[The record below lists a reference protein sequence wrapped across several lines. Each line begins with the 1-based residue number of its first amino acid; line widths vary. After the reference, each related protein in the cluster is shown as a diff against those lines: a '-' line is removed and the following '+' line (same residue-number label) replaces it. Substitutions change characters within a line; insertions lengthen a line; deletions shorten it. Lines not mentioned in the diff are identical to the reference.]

1 MSFSTPVFRPGLL
14 IGRNNTSVNS
24 SRAET
29 PPPHPP
35 TGLLQGICSSCQSR
49 EWGIC
54 KFCTA
59 RRPGICQLQ
68 GYSRAFDTHAVSYQN
83 ITTQKVLQQKKQIGA
98 SVKDRN
104 KLKLKRQVLDF
115 MPAFLPC
122 LSSHNYIRKSGAI
135 DVN

>member
-1 MSFSTPVFRPGLL
+1 MHKSIPLGPR
-14 IGRNNTSVNS
+14 
-24 SRAET
+24 
-29 PPPHPP
+29 PPPPP
-35 TGLLQGICSSCQSR
+35 PPS
-49 EWGIC
+49 
-54 KFCTA
+54 
-59 RRPGICQLQ
+59 
-68 GYSRAFDTHAVSYQN
+68 GYCRAFARLVSPGSGAFANFAPPGARAFANPKAILELLTRTRSRVSYQN

-115 MPAFLPC
+115 MPAFLHC

>member
-24 SRAET
+24 SRAEL
-29 PPPHPP
+29 PPPP
-35 TGLLQGICSSCQSR
+35 GLLQGICSSCQSR

>member
-24 SRAET
+24 SRAE
-29 PPPHPP
+29 PPP
-35 TGLLQGICSSCQSR
+35 GLLQGICSSCKSR

-54 KFCTA
+54 NFCTA
-59 RRPGICQLQ
+59 RRPGICQHQ

-115 MPAFLPC
+115 MPAFLHC
-122 LSSHNYIRKSGAI
+122 LSSHNYMRKSGAI

>member
-24 SRAET
+24 SRAE
-29 PPPHPP
+29 PPPPSPP
-35 TGLLQGICSSCQSR
+35 PGVLQGICSSCQSR

-68 GYSRAFDTHAVSYQN
+68 GYSQAFDTHAVSYQN

>member
-1 MSFSTPVFRPGLL
+1 MSFSTPVLRPGLL

-24 SRAET
+24 SRAE
-29 PPPHPP
+29 PPPPLPP
-35 TGLLQGICSSCQSR
+35 PGVLQGICSSCQSR

-59 RRPGICQLQ
+59 RRPGICQPQ

-115 MPAFLPC
+115 MPAFLHC

>member
-24 SRAET
+24 SRAE
-29 PPPHPP
+29 PPPPP
-35 TGLLQGICSSCQSR
+35 GVLQGICSSCQSR

>member
-14 IGRNNTSVNS
+14 IGRNNTSVNT
-24 SRAET
+24 SRAE
-29 PPPHPP
+29 PPPPP
-35 TGLLQGICSSCQSR
+35 PGVLQGICSSCQSR